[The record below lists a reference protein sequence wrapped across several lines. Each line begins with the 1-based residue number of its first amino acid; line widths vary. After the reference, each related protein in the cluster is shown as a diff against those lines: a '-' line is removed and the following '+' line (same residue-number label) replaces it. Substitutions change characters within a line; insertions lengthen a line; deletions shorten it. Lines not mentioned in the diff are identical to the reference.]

1 VGTPAAKA
9 GGADATA
16 AAAIDVIDSS
26 VENLHGVARP
36 TGAVPASSTVS
47 NSGGWVFRLLGCI
60 RIDLVQG
67 RYVSD

>member
-1 VGTPAAKA
+1 M
-9 GGADATA
+9 
-16 AAAIDVIDSS
+16 IDSS